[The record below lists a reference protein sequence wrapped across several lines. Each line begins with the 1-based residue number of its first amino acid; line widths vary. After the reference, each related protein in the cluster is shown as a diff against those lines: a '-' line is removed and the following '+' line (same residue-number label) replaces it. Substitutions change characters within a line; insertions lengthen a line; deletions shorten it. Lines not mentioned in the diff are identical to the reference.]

1 MKRRL
6 KPAKHHLRKKQKRL
20 DRNFFKICRKL
31 LSITVG
37 AALASIGLEI
47 FLIPNN
53 IIDGGVVG
61 ISIMASYLSG
71 LPVGLFLLVLNL
83 PFLFLGY
90 RQIGKTFA
98 LFTLYAVICLSAGVS
113 LLHVFHGMT
122 DDDILAALF
131 GGVILGM
138 GVGLIIRNGGSL
150 DGTEIVAIIF
160 DRRTSFSVGEIVMF
174 FNLFILSSAGVVFGW
189 ENAMYSLLAYYVA
202 FKTIDVT
209 IEGLN
214 STKGVFIVSEHYI
227 AISDAI
233 KARLGREY
241 TIIKSN
247 DDKNYTYT
255 IFVMITRL
263 EIAKLKL
270 IVSSFDKDAMI
281 AISSVEI
288 EGKRFRKKAI
298 H

>member
-6 KPAKHHLRKKQKRL
+6 KPAKHHLRKKHKRL
-20 DRNFFKICRKL
+20 DRNLFKICRKL
-31 LSITVG
+31 SSITVG

-98 LFTLYAVICLSAGVS
+98 LFTLYAVICLSVGVS
-113 LLHVFHGMT
+113 LLHAFHGMT
-122 DDDILAALF
+122 DDDVLAALF

-160 DRRTSFSVGEIVMF
+160 DRRTSFSIGEIVMF

-233 KARLGREY
+233 RARLGREY
-241 TIIKSN
+241 SIIKSN

-255 IFVMITRL
+255 IFVMVTRL

-288 EGKRFRKKAI
+288 EGKRFQKKAI

>member
-6 KPAKHHLRKKQKRL
+6 KPAKHYRIKKCKRL
-20 DRNFFKICRKL
+20 DRNIFKICRKL
-31 LSITVG
+31 AAITVG
-37 AALASIGLEI
+37 ASLASVGLEI
-47 FLIPNN
+47 FLIPNH

-71 LPVGLFLLVLNL
+71 LPMGVFLIALNL
-83 PFLFLGY
+83 PFLYLGY

-98 LFTLYAVICLSAGVS
+98 LFTLYAVFCLSAGVS
-113 LLHVFHGMT
+113 LLSAFHGMT
-122 DDDILAALF
+122 DDYVLAALF
-131 GGVILGM
+131 GGVILGI

-233 KARLGREY
+233 RDRLGREY

-247 DDKNYTYT
+247 DDKTYTYT
-255 IFVMITRL
+255 IFVMVTRL

-270 IVSSFDKDAMI
+270 IVTGFDKNAMI

-288 EGKRFRKKAI
+288 DGKRFRKKPI

>member
-1 MKRRL
+1 MKKRL
-6 KPAKHHLRKKQKRL
+6 KPARHHIRKKQKRL
-20 DRNFFKICRKL
+20 DRNLLKICRKL
-31 LSITVG
+31 SSITVG

-61 ISIMASYLSG
+61 ISIMASYLSR

-98 LFTLYAVICLSAGVS
+98 LFTLYAVICLSIGVS
-113 LLHVFHGMT
+113 LLHSFHGMT
-122 DDDILAALF
+122 DDDVLAALF
-131 GGVILGM
+131 GGVILGT

-160 DRRTSFSVGEIVMF
+160 DRRTSFSIGEIVMF

-214 STKGVFIVSEHYI
+214 STKGVFIVSQHYI

-233 KARLGREY
+233 RARLGREY
-241 TIIKSN
+241 SIIKSN

-255 IFVMITRL
+255 IFVMVTRL

-288 EGKRFRKKAI
+288 EGKHFRKKAI

>member
-1 MKRRL
+1 MKKRL
-6 KPAKHHLRKKQKRL
+6 KPARHHIRKKQKRL
-20 DRNFFKICRKL
+20 DRNLLKICRKL
-31 LSITVG
+31 SSITVG

-61 ISIMASYLSG
+61 ISIMASYLSR

-98 LFTLYAVICLSAGVS
+98 LFTLYAVICLSIGVS
-113 LLHVFHGMT
+113 LLHSFHGMT
-122 DDDILAALF
+122 DDDVLAALF
-131 GGVILGM
+131 GGVILGT

-160 DRRTSFSVGEIVMF
+160 DRRTSFSIGEIVMF

-214 STKGVFIVSEHYI
+214 STKGVFIVSQHYI

-241 TIIKSN
+241 SIIKSN

-255 IFVMITRL
+255 IFVMVTRL

-288 EGKRFRKKAI
+288 EGKHFRKKAI